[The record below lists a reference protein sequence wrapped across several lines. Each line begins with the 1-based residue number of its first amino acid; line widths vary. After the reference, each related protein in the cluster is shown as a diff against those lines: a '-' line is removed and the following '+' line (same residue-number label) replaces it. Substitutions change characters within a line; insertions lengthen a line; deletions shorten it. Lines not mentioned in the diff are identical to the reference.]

1 MIRRKST
8 EVLAIVLLVAMLALS
23 CLLPGLAEAT
33 GGVEQQYESALFGT
47 DLITVDIQM
56 DEDDWQD
63 MLDNAM
69 SEEYYPA
76 DVTINGQTFQN
87 VGIRPKGN
95 TSLSQVSMQGS
106 ERYSFKIE
114 FDHYQDGQSCWGL
127 DKLVLNNLISDA
139 TYLKEYF
146 VYDMFAFLDTPASDY
161 GMAEITVNGE
171 PWGIYIAL
179 EGVEE
184 SFLTRNFGTSP
195 G

>member
-95 TSLSQVSMQGS
+95 TSLSQVSHAGLRAVQ
-106 ERYSFKIE
+106 F
-114 FDHYQDGQSCWGL
+114 QDRVRPLSGRPELLG
-127 DKLVLNNLISDA
+127 A
-139 TYLKEYF
+139 
-146 VYDMFAFLDTPASDY
+146 
-161 GMAEITVNGE
+161 G
-171 PWGIYIAL
+171 
-179 EGVEE
+179 
-184 SFLTRNFGTSP
+184 
-195 G
+195 

>member
-106 ERYSFKIE
+106 VSRSSSTTIRTARAV
-114 FDHYQDGQSCWGL
+114 GGW
-127 DKLVLNNLISDA
+127 ISWCS
-139 TYLKEYF
+139 T
-146 VYDMFAFLDTPASDY
+146 T
-161 GMAEITVNGE
+161 
-171 PWGIYIAL
+171 
-179 EGVEE
+179 
-184 SFLTRNFGTSP
+184 
-195 G
+195 

>member
-106 ERYSFKIE
+106 
-114 FDHYQDGQSCWGL
+114 
-127 DKLVLNNLISDA
+127 
-139 TYLKEYF
+139 
-146 VYDMFAFLDTPASDY
+146 
-161 GMAEITVNGE
+161 
-171 PWGIYIAL
+171 
-179 EGVEE
+179 
-184 SFLTRNFGTSP
+184 
-195 G
+195 

>member
-23 CLLPGLAEAT
+23 CLLLGLAEAT

-106 ERYSFKIE
+106 VSRSSSTTIRTARAV
-114 FDHYQDGQSCWGL
+114 GGW
-127 DKLVLNNLISDA
+127 ISWCS
-139 TYLKEYF
+139 T
-146 VYDMFAFLDTPASDY
+146 T
-161 GMAEITVNGE
+161 
-171 PWGIYIAL
+171 
-179 EGVEE
+179 
-184 SFLTRNFGTSP
+184 
-195 G
+195 